1 MRLVGCVEPVP
12 GWSVGEVQSLTA
24 DEAARLLAAHP
35 GALVPLE
42 TAPVKVAVAPSL
54 PLLTRST

>member
-1 MRLVGCVEPVP
+1 MRLVGCVEAVP
-12 GWSVGEVQSLTA
+12 GWSVGEVRSLPA

-42 TAPVKVAVAPSL
+42 AGPVKVAASP
-54 PLLTRST
+54 PPPILTRAV